1 MLSSTIDTEVGVRS
15 PAALDGKVHM
25 DAPSTDFGILPIP
38 KRLRYDPDKPF
49 HFGLVLNASFGFIST
64 FSTCLYQQDRFFLTP
79 PSRCEFI
86 LLSTLVEYAMNF
98 AHFSLTCSNIVDVVS

>member
-49 HFGLVLNASFGFIST
+49 HFGLLLNASFGFACT
-64 FSTCLYQQDRFFLTP
+64 FSACLDEQDR
-79 PSRCEFI
+79 
-86 LLSTLVEYAMNF
+86 
-98 AHFSLTCSNIVDVVS
+98 HSLTSSKLSRIYTIVNPC